1 MATTGRFIVF
11 EGGEGSGKSTQAKL
25 LAQAIDA
32 DLTREPGGTKL
43 AEEIRGLLLHADV
56 LDLSPRAELLLMVAA
71 RAQHVAERIT
81 PTLSAGRHVVCDRF
95 SGSTLAYQGYGRGLP
110 LEDVVVACEI
120 ATEGVVPD
128 LNILLDLSPELAA
141 IRRTAVPDRIEAAGT
156 DFHARVADGFRAIA
170 AADPSRWAVVDGN
183 GSVDEVSARV
193 QKVVTRYLGVEW

>member
-25 LAQAIDA
+25 LAEAIDA

-43 AEEIRGLLLHADV
+43 AEEIRELLLHADV
-56 LDLSPRAELLLMVAA
+56 LDLSPRTELLLMVAA

-81 PTLSAGRHVVCDRF
+81 PTLTSGRHVVCDRF

-120 ATEGVVPD
+120 ATEGVIPD
-128 LNILLDLSPELAA
+128 LNILLDLPPELATS
-141 IRRTAVPDRIEAAGT
+141 RRGGAPDRIEAAGT
-156 DFHARVADGFRAIA
+156 DFHARVAEGFRAIA
-170 AADPSRWAVVDGN
+170 AADPSRWAVVDALGP
-183 GSVDEVSARV
+183 VDEVSARV
-193 QKVVTRYLGVEW
+193 QAVVSQYLGVEL